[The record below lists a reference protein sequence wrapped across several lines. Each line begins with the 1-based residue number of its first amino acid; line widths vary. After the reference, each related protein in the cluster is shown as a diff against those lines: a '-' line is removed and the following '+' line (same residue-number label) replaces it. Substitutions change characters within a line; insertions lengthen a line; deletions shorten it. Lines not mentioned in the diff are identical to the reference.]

1 MEKDTAHPHLR
12 EQDAAQKN
20 RERNGEVPH
29 SRVRLQGNQD
39 CHGNSYTMQGVNDAK
54 TLVTKYL
61 NKEAV
66 YGKLLSKIADN

>member
-1 MEKDTAHPHLR
+1 
-12 EQDAAQKN
+12 
-20 RERNGEVPH
+20 
-29 SRVRLQGNQD
+29 
-39 CHGNSYTMQGVNDAK
+39 MQGVNDAK